1 MRRVVSDALG
11 MFRLGRTRVVVVAL
25 VLFGLPALLGS
36 VAQEYLDGL
45 TTPPGLLATT
55 LAVTAVLVA
64 TTLRLFGPV
73 VFTGYLDEAVGR
85 EYLFGHRT
93 SFREVLRSLPWIR
106 LLIADLILGLGAVFG
121 LVLLIVPGLIIYTLF
136 GLVGPVIVQERRTL
150 WDGFRRTYRI
160 SRTALLPVFLL
171 VLVPVIV
178 EQLVH
183 GFAEE
188 AVHHAWFPIQFVVE
202 WLVAALIGG
211 AVGLLEVALA
221 AELMARNPEPL
232 AVANEVSPA

>member
-1 MRRVVSDALG
+1 
-11 MFRLGRTRVVVVAL
+11 
-25 VLFGLPALLGS
+25 
-36 VAQEYLDGL
+36 
-45 TTPPGLLATT
+45 
-55 LAVTAVLVA
+55 
-64 TTLRLFGPV
+64 
-73 VFTGYLDEAVGR
+73 
-85 EYLFGHRT
+85 
-93 SFREVLRSLPWIR
+93 
-106 LLIADLILGLGAVFG
+106 
-121 LVLLIVPGLIIYTLF
+121 
-136 GLVGPVIVQERRTL
+136 
-150 WDGFRRTYRI
+150 
-160 SRTALLPVFLL
+160 VFLL